1 MKTPDKISKFENRFC
16 PKIRQFVVQIP
27 LAICPDCGENLDE
40 TVPFPWC
47 GDCGKRADVP
57 PQTAASK
64 PLFSATETE

>member
-1 MKTPDKISKFENRFC
+1 MKTPDKILKFEDRFRQKT
-16 PKIRQFVVQIP
+16 PQFVVEIP

-47 GDCGKRADVP
+47 DACEKRADLP

-64 PLFSATETE
+64 PRFSSTETE